1 VLALCHLR
9 VLVDA
14 LVELTVD
21 FLPHLVPL
29 SEELNLNVSGVT
41 GLEGR
46 QRLRLIE
53 SGIFRDLEQPFDHL
67 AIVEVTCHLLLD
79 KVHDSQFGERVKIV
93 AGLLLAVQNI
103 DCVVHVRSN
112 VLNDFLGLFRVNQ
125 VHDGFY
131 SLVQVCFC
139 FVLVKILHVSD
150 VVLEL
155 LLEVRPNDREA
166 VPVASHKHLNA
177 RVAPLQLI
185 AVVRKALPEALI
197 KVVLS
202 RQCSFGAI
210 NKVKVGDEVIDVL
223 QLAFVSE
230 GLRRNLNCFLDEL
243 LYPVVALLFGPLA
256 CLNLA
261 ASRLLN
267 QLVVKSDDVSVD
279 QESLVLFVFDEL
291 TPFVARAIVA

>member
-1 VLALCHLR
+1 MCVDLVVQGMHLIHTGSHVVTVLALCHLR

-14 LVELTVD
+14 LVELSVD

-29 SEELNLNVSGVT
+29 SEELNLNVSGGVT

-46 QRLRLIE
+46 QRLRLVK
-53 SGIFRDLEQPFDHL
+53 SGVFRDLQKPFDHL

-79 KVHDSQFGERVKIV
+79 EVHYSQFGERVKIV

-103 DCVVHVRSN
+103 DRVMHVRGN

-125 VHDGFY
+125 VHDCFH

-155 LLEVRPNDREA
+155 LLKVRPNDRET
-166 VPVASHKHLNA
+166 VPVTSHKHLDA

-185 AVVRKALPEALI
+185 AVVRKTLPEALV

-202 RQCSFGAI
+202 RQLAFGAF
-210 NKVKVGDEVIDVL
+210 NKVVVGYEVINVFEF
-223 QLAFVSE
+223 AFVSE
-230 GLRRNLNCFLDEL
+230 GLRRYLNCLLDEL
-243 LYPVVALLFGPLA
+243 LNPVVALLFGPLT

-261 ASRLLN
+261 PSRLLN
-267 QLVVKSDDVSVD
+267 QLVVKSDYVSVD
-279 QESLVLFVFDEL
+279 
-291 TPFVARAIVA
+291 